1 MRCLV
6 ITISFLL
13 VIPPAG
19 LAQQQRKAESE
30 SEHDVKMCTPKVT
43 HRKPLSKAKPITV
56 HKGDKSTGYS
66 PLIAFEILESG
77 EVANAHVRRS
87 SGFADIDTYA
97 LNWVRTIRYNSR
109 PGCGTIETEAAV
121 SVDFFSP

>member
-1 MRCLV
+1 V
-6 ITISFLL
+6 H
-13 VIPPAG
+13 
-19 LAQQQRKAESE
+19 AEGDTSE
-30 SEHDVKMCTPKVT
+30 A
-43 HRKPLSKAKPITV
+43 LSKAKPITV

-97 LNWVRTIRYNSR
+97 LNWVRTIRYSSR